1 MITMQK
7 QWYDAA
13 AKNLTHTGSFDHS
26 FHKHFLYTCRVPG
39 TVLRAGSPAVIDP
52 CLPKVSNQP
61 EEESNMPARTQQMAV
76 SDGRKTKQVTEGG
89 EGWGGGVGEDP
100 PWRMRKNQCG
110 TFWEMNSRQTLPF
123 TRGTLGNFLTSWGLG
138 TLSTH
143 LWHAGNKRPLLG
155 LKTFILK
162 KTQHPGWGWT
172 IRP

>member
-89 EGWGGGVGEDP
+89 EG
-100 PWRMRKNQCG
+100 
-110 TFWEMNSRQTLPF
+110 
-123 TRGTLGNFLTSWGLG
+123 
-138 TLSTH
+138 
-143 LWHAGNKRPLLG
+143 
-155 LKTFILK
+155 
-162 KTQHPGWGWT
+162 
-172 IRP
+172 